1 MTRRTHSGMTVL
13 ELMIVL
19 AIIALGSLLVRSGF
33 RMISKADLV
42 ENASELAAI
51 MRRTSQLA
59 IEHGEMHRVVFDL
72 ETQMYVVEVCQ
83 GATAIQRNEK
93 LRADAEEVKN
103 AKERGKD
110 KMQNMP
116 ADSLQGADPEEATR
130 RMTALAGKHI
140 ADRMCVPA
148 QDTIAPQ
155 VTNYTD
161 KKTEEQKRQETGWV
175 RTLRVKKGIK
185 FKEIW
190 VQHRDESSTKGQ
202 VAVYFFPTGSSEKAV
217 IEMTDG
223 DETFSV
229 LVYGLTG
236 RVELKDGV
244 LKDVNDHMMR
254 NAMGD
259 KDAKREDSQ

>member
-1 MTRRTHSGMTVL
+1 MTVL

-19 AIIALGSLLVRSGF
+19 AIIGGGAVLVRSGF
-33 RMISKADLV
+33 RLITKADLV
-42 ENASELAAI
+42 ENASELSAI

-59 IEHGEMHRVVFDL
+59 IEHGELHRVVFDL
-72 ETQMYVVEVCQ
+72 ETETYVVEVCQ

-93 LRADAEEVKN
+93 LRADTEEVKN

-116 ADSLQGADPEEATR
+116 ADSLKGGGDPEAATQ

-148 QDTIAPQ
+148 TDTITPKK
-155 VTNYTD
+155 VNYTD
-161 KKTEEQKRQETGWV
+161 KKGEDNARELAENEGWA
-175 RTLRVKKGIK
+175 RSLRAKKGIK

-190 VQHRDESSTKGQ
+190 VQHRDESATKGQ
-202 VAVYFFPTGSSEKAV
+202 VAVYFFPTGSAEKAV
-217 IEMTDG
+217 IELTDG
-223 DETFSV
+223 SDTFSV

-254 NAMGD
+254 NALGD
-259 KDAKREDSQ
+259 KDAKREDSR